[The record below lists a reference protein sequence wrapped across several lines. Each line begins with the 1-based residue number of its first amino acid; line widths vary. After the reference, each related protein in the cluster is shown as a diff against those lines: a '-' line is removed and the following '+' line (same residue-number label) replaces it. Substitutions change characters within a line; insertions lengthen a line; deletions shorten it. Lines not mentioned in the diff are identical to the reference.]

1 MASKTQITR
10 KGAELLATSS
20 TASGQ
25 NWWIGW
31 YALAYVPQEIKDEEG
46 ERLTSGSTKL
56 TTKGDIIYN
65 IFQGD
70 NNGEGQVSVNEN
82 SQFGIVNYDSNVKKH
97 YRYVMDSTGRNN
109 LVTWMSGDG
118 GLLRGA
124 YVYRGA
130 NMVLND
136 NGEESEVTASEIP
149 LPAPLFYAG
158 EDVAA
163 NGFTVKG
170 MNEFL
175 SGGLNDYYP
184 THTAKVDDVVTEVPS
199 ISTDFRNYESYKSG
213 VAVGENLS
221 EDYSENLP
229 LKRGEYDMDSD
240 GWVRS
245 DMTYTQNEDYTMKQE
260 FNAYCTEYWKA
271 LSISNFNKYCAP
283 VNSAGLAYN
292 EDAGCRNMAKVTKYF
307 PIYSYDVISTKET
320 ESNEYVTGIK
330 LGIKLNITSN
340 KMGDENYFDAQC
352 EQNSDGTGV
361 AYVNQSFKDIKDG
374 SGNQIFSSQSISFKF
389 NRIGIYA
396 VPMRQYGC
404 TGDNKTVA
412 QYQIDTEKEPVL
424 FAICDWDSAQVLSD
438 NGEGLST
445 FESDIAIDLS
455 MAVDDS
461 GIIRDSAIYYN
472 LYEDTAID
480 WYKNQLLAN
489 ASMSEA
495 IIDMQMQL
503 GNIQQHMDADES
515 KCCNAEGDNN
525 EYALKNHTHPYMK
538 NLVDAQDY
546 NLNSVRNIKALEEGA
561 NTPAIYNLYTTN
573 IPRYNCPVSN
583 TIKYHEHYGFMRGL
597 NITGNSALKEFST
610 VTIEDAVHDV
620 ELTHA
625 LYKNGNDWLDWGE
638 EDTAFISQYTVQ
650 VGAYLIGRYPYY
662 LCKTF
667 DDMIHSSSNTYW
679 SESTFTYKDRK
690 VENTTSTDKTT
701 DGTTVTV
708 ETEDYTTVADG
719 QTVTTK
725 TTTVAA
731 DGTTSV
737 VSETTTDTTKKPPNN
752 NDVKISTTTVK
763 NYVGSTIEKVTETW
777 YHLPSSMM
785 LNKATA
791 VAIDAGGWKVPT
803 KAQWTEI
810 IKELNARKLYMNSII
825 YGVGYLEGTTPKL
838 DTTRE
843 GETQNESYYAI
854 YDSDTE
860 VVRYSLSTGLWEI
873 ISNRVMC
880 GTVER
885 TVAYMNALVIFE
897 SGNSVDTASFK
908 YNMTYPDAYALMSGS
923 FATQGDGLFVAA
935 RNSGMSNGAAD
946 SAILSSVNSY
956 ILWGASKT
964 SILSASNIKVKY
976 GATNIIVG
984 AGNNNNI
991 ESIEK
996 LVLFGS
1002 HNTVYSSSLVSGT
1015 LLINGDFND
1024 YHSNSYNKT
1033 GIINGN
1039 RNSFYYTAVLDGSI
1053 VSGTDNSVYNIAEIK
1068 ASIVCGKHNAIHNS
1082 TTISSSL
1089 ILSDGG
1095 TLHDTCHIMSSIIA
1109 LNNSNCY
1116 YSIASDSCIMT
1127 LYNSDLHSLSSTKVF
1142 DNSIIALKNSTINSI
1157 NSDDIGITTNLMIAN
1172 NLDIHS
1178 TTDMPPKYSS
1188 LLGNT
1193 FTIYNGGR
1201 VEYSSIRGSSFS
1213 IYNSCKMFYSSIHG
1227 TNVNIYPSGG
1237 IGALDLANVHI
1248 YGTADVCSYIGYTY
1262 TVGNTTLAGLQN
1274 LIILYGLDGTQDGSN
1289 SYIATYMSSFND
1301 FIKNT
1306 HKKYPMIYSEGGI
1319 GLFGRRIALRTGEGG
1334 SAAPHVGDVLTV
1346 ESVDGDVAIVAW
1358 RASGASAVRNIIAN
1372 FTTGGDVTSTVNS
1385 FSTLSIATINTV
1397 YAKDIYT
1404 IYGTTGNN
1412 PYRLITTSDTLQSS
1426 GYIQVLKGS
1435 ATSAKCIYRLYMKA
1449 SSTAIYQPSP
1459 ASGAY
1464 AKGGVISSKMDEN
1477 DPTTLLPFLIAPF
1490 TTGSDNGDV
1499 AMYVGNCQYSFSGSN
1514 YSYGL
1519 NTSTSRLNLVLSSDS
1534 KTVTGT
1540 TTEPG
1545 VTGITGTVKT
1555 SGDATYPYVFELEFM
1570 LNTTSYGYS
1579 LWSQHRI
1586 CDSKTEI
1593 EVVYND

>member
-136 NGEESEVTASEIP
+136 NGEESEVTASEMP

-158 EDVAA
+158 EDIAA

-184 THTAKVDDVVTEVPS
+184 THTAKVDGEVTEVPS

-361 AYVNQSFKDIKDG
+361 AYVNQAFKDIKDG
-374 SGNQIFSSQSISFKF
+374 SDNQIFSSKSISFKF

-546 NLNSVRNIKALEEGA
+546 KVNSVRNIKALEEGA

-583 TIKYHEHYGFMRGL
+583 SVKYNEHYGFMRCL
-597 NITGNSALKEFST
+597 EITGNSALKELST
-610 VTIEDAVHDV
+610 VTIGDAVHDV

-625 LYKNGNDWLDWGE
+625 LYKNGNDWLDWAD
-638 EDTAFISQYTVQ
+638 EDTAFIAQYTVQ

-667 DDMIHSSSNTYW
+667 DDMVHSSSNTYW
-679 SESTFTYKDRK
+679 SEDTFVYEDRK

-708 ETEDYTTVADG
+708 KTEDYTTVANG
-719 QTVTTK
+719 QTVTTT

-731 DGTTSV
+731 DGTTTV
-737 VSETTTDTTKKPPNN
+737 VSDTKTDTTKKPPNN
-752 NDVKISTTTVK
+752 NDVKITTTTVK
-763 NYVGSTIEKVTETW
+763 NYAGSTIEKVTKTW
-777 YHLPSSMM
+777 YKLPSNMM

-810 IKELNARKLYMNSII
+810 IKGLNTRKVYMNSMI
-825 YGVGYLEGTTPKL
+825 YGVGYLDGTTPKL

-843 GETQNESYYAI
+843 GSSPNESYYAI

-860 VVRYSLSTGLWEI
+860 VVRHSLLTGVWEI
-873 ISNRVMC
+873 VSNKVMC

-897 SGNSVDTASFK
+897 SGNSVDTTSFK
-908 YNMTYPDAYALMSGS
+908 YTMTHPDAYALMSGS

-935 RNSGMSNGAAD
+935 RNSGMTNGAAD

-984 AGNNNNI
+984 AGDNNNI
-991 ESIEK
+991 ESIER

-1002 HNTVYSSSLVSGT
+1002 HNTVYSSSSVSGT

-1033 GIINGN
+1033 GIINGS
-1039 RNSFYYTAVLDGSI
+1039 RNIFHSGTVLNGSI
-1053 VSGTDNSVYNIAEIK
+1053 VSGTDNMIHNGVDIK
-1068 ASIVCGKHNAIHNS
+1068 TSIVFGKYNHIYNTA
-1082 TTISSSL
+1082 TISSSL
-1089 ILSDGG
+1089 ILSASG
-1095 TLHDTCHIMSSIIA
+1095 TLHDTCHIRSSIIS

-1116 YSIASDSCIMT
+1116 YSLVSDSCIMT
-1127 LYNSDLHSLSSTKVF
+1127 LYNTNLNSISSTIGF
-1142 DNSIIALKNSTINSI
+1142 DNSIMALKNSTINSI
-1157 NSDDIGITTNLMIAN
+1157 SSDDIGITTNLMIAN

-1178 TTDMPPKYSS
+1178 TNEMPPKYSS

-1319 GLFGRRIALRTGEGG
+1319 GLFGRRIALRTGDGG

-1358 RASGASAVRNIIAN
+1358 RASGASVVRNIIAN
-1372 FTTGGDVTSTVNS
+1372 FTTGGEVTSSVNM
-1385 FSTLSIATINTV
+1385 FSDMSITTINTV

-1404 IYGTTGNN
+1404 TKGTDGGN
-1412 PYRLITTSDTLQSS
+1412 PYRLITTADTLQSS
-1426 GYIQVLKGS
+1426 GYIQVLKSS
-1435 ATSAKCIYRLYMKA
+1435 ATSAKCIYRLYMKE
-1449 SSTAIYQPSP
+1449 SSAACYLLSDGTYTK
-1459 ASGAY
+1459 GA
-1464 AKGGVISSKMDEN
+1464 AISSKITGN
-1477 DPTTLLPFLIAPF
+1477 DPTTLLPFLIAAF
-1490 TTGSDNGDV
+1490 KNGSDNGDV
-1499 AMYVGNCQYSFSGSN
+1499 AMYVGDCQYSFTGSN
-1514 YSYGL
+1514 YSYAL
-1519 NTSTSRLNLVLSSDS
+1519 NTSTTKLTLALSSDS

-1555 SGDATYPYVFELEFM
+1555 SNDATYPYVFELEFM
-1570 LNTTSYGYS
+1570 LDTPSYGYS

>member
-538 NLVDAQDY
+538 NLVDAQEY
-546 NLNSVRNIKALEEGA
+546 KLNSVRNIKALEEGA
-561 NTPAIYNLYTTN
+561 NTPIIYNLYTTK
-573 IPRYNCPVSN
+573 IPRYNCAVSN
-583 TIKYHEHYGFMRGL
+583 TVKYNEHYGFMRCS
-597 NITGNSALKEFST
+597 NITGNSVLKEFST
-610 VTIEDAVHDV
+610 VAIGDAIHDV

-625 LYKNGNDWLDWGE
+625 LYKNGNEWLDWAE
-638 EDTAFISQYTVQ
+638 EDTAFISKNTVQ
-650 VGAYLIGRYPYY
+650 VGAYLIGTYPYY
-662 LCKTF
+662 LCKTI
-667 DDMIHSSSNTYW
+667 DDMVHSSSNTYW
-679 SESTFTYKDRK
+679 SEDTFIYKDRK
-690 VENTTSTDKTT
+690 VEHTTSTETVPI
-701 DGTTVTV
+701 GTMVTI
-708 ETEDYTTVADG
+708 ESEDYTTVANG

-725 TTTVAA
+725 TTTVDV

-763 NYVGSTIEKVTETW
+763 NYAGSIIETVTETW

-791 VAIDAGGWKVPT
+791 VAIDAAGWKVPT

-810 IKELNARKLYMNSII
+810 IKELNSRKVYMNSVI
-825 YGVGYLEGTTPKL
+825 YGVGYLDGTTPKL

-860 VVRYSLSTGLWEI
+860 VVRYSLSTGVWEI
-873 ISNRVMC
+873 VSNKVMC

-897 SGNSVDTASFK
+897 SGNMVDTLSTK
-908 YNMTYPDAYALMSGS
+908 YTMTHSDAYALMSGS
-923 FATQGDGLFVAA
+923 FATHGDGLFVAA
-935 RNSGMSNGAAD
+935 RNSGIFYGATD
-946 SAILSSVNSY
+946 SSILSSVNSY
-956 ILWGASKT
+956 ILNGASKT
-964 SILSASNIKVKY
+964 SILSASNTKVRF

-984 AGNNNNI
+984 AGDNNDI
-991 ESIEK
+991 KSVERV
-996 LVLFGS
+996 VLFGS
-1002 HNTVYSSSLVSGT
+1002 HNTIYSALGVSGT

-1024 YHSNSYNKT
+1024 YHSNYYNKN

-1053 VSGTDNSVYNIAEIK
+1053 VSGTDNSVYNTSEIK
-1068 ASIVCGKHNAIHNS
+1068 TSIVFGKQNS
-1082 TTISSSL
+1082 IYNGATISSSL

-1095 TLHDTCHIMSSIIA
+1095 TLHDTCHIRSSIIA

-1116 YSIASDSCIMT
+1116 YSIVSDSCIMT
-1127 LYNSDLHSLSSTKVF
+1127 LYNSNLHSISSTKGF
-1142 DNSIIALKNSTINSI
+1142 DNSIMALKNSTIYSI
-1157 NSDDIGITTNLMIAN
+1157 SSDDIGITTNLMIAD

-1178 TTDMPPKYSS
+1178 TNGMPPKYSS
-1188 LLGNT
+1188 LLGNA
-1193 FTIYNGGR
+1193 FSIYNGGR
-1201 VEYSSIRGSSFS
+1201 VEYSSMRGSNLS
-1213 IYNSCKMFYSSIHG
+1213 IYNSCKMSYSSIHG
-1227 TNVNIYPSGG
+1227 TNVNIYPNDG
-1237 IGALDLANVHI
+1237 IGPLELANVHI
-1248 YGTADVCSYIGYTY
+1248 YGTADVCSDIGYIY
-1262 TVGNTTLAGLQN
+1262 TVENRTMAGLQN
-1274 LIILYGLDGTQDGSN
+1274 LIILYGLEGTQDGSN
-1289 SYIATYMSSFND
+1289 SDIATYMSSFND

-1346 ESVDGDVAIVAW
+1346 ERVDGDVAIVAW

-1372 FTTGGDVTSTVNS
+1372 FSTSDEVTRTVNS

-1404 IYGTTGNN
+1404 LDGTTGNN
-1412 PYRLITTSDTLQSS
+1412 PYRLLTTSDTLQRS

-1435 ATSAKCIYRLYMKA
+1435 ATSAKCTYRLYMK
-1449 SSTAIYQPSP
+1449 SLSTAIYELSN
-1459 ASGAY
+1459 GTY
-1464 AKGGVISSKMDEN
+1464 TKGEAISSKITGN
-1477 DPTTLLPFLIAPF
+1477 DPTTLLPFLIASF
-1490 TTGSDNGDV
+1490 TTGFDNGDV
-1499 AMYVGNCQYSFSGSN
+1499 AMYVGNCQYSFSR
-1514 YSYGL
+1514 YGF
-1519 NTSTSRLNLVLSSDS
+1519 NNATSRLNLALSSDS

-1555 SGDATYPYVFELEFM
+1555 SDDATYPYVFELEFM
-1570 LNTTSYGYS
+1570 LNTASYGYS
-1579 LWSQHRI
+1579 LWAKHRI